1 MGSYLVR
8 RVLLAIPI
16 LFAVLTLVFLLVRVA
31 PGDPAVAALGD
42 YASKEAVEALREK
55 MGLNAPLYVQ
65 YFQFLAGL
73 FRGDLGRSLINSRPV
88 ASQIASVF
96 PYTLEL
102 TTSGIIFGSLL
113 GIPLGI
119 LTALRRNRLVDYI
132 GRVFSLVGLSVPSF
146 YLGILLL
153 LLFSLKFNLFP
164 VVGGGDLS
172 NLGETLYYLFLPAL
186 TLALI
191 MMSYVTRM
199 ARSSILN
206 ILNEDY
212 VRTAR
217 AKGLREWLVIYKH
230 VLRNALLPLVSIV
243 GMFSIVLI
251 GSSVMTEVVFSRP
264 GLGKMMVGAMKQR
277 DYIMLQSIMVIF
289 SSLVVFINLI
299 TDLAYGFT
307 DPRVGHQVLG

>member
-102 TTSGIIFGSLL
+102 TTTGIIFGSLL

-199 ARSSILN
+199 TRSSILN
-206 ILNEDY
+206 ILNDDY

-230 VLRNALLPLVSIV
+230 VLRNALLPLLSIV

-307 DPRVGHQVLG
+307 DPRIRYD

>member
-102 TTSGIIFGSLL
+102 TTTGIIFGSLL

-230 VLRNALLPLVSIV
+230 VLRNALLPLLSIV

-307 DPRVGHQVLG
+307 DPRIRYD

>member
-230 VLRNALLPLVSIV
+230 VLRNALLPLLSIV
-243 GMFSIVLI
+243 GMFSVVLI

-307 DPRVGHQVLG
+307 DPRIRYN

>member
-73 FRGDLGRSLINSRPV
+73 FRGDMGRSLINSRPV

-230 VLRNALLPLVSIV
+230 ILRNALLPLLSIV

-307 DPRVGHQVLG
+307 DPRIRYD

>member
-1 MGSYLVR
+1 MGGYLVR

-230 VLRNALLPLVSIV
+230 VLRNALLPLLSIV
-243 GMFSIVLI
+243 GMFSVVLI

-307 DPRVGHQVLG
+307 DPRIRYD

>member
-132 GRVFSLVGLSVPSF
+132 GRVFSLAGLSVPAF

-230 VLRNALLPLVSIV
+230 VLRNALLPLLSIV

-307 DPRVGHQVLG
+307 DPRIRYD

>member
-8 RVLLAIPI
+8 RILLVIPI

-88 ASQIASVF
+88 ASQIASAF

-102 TTSGIIFGSLL
+102 TASGIIFGSLL

-132 GRVFSLVGLSVPSF
+132 GRVFSLAGLSVPAF

-153 LLFSLKFNLFP
+153 LLFSIKFNLFP

-217 AKGLREWLVIYKH
+217 AKGLRERLVIYKH
-230 VLRNALLPLVSIV
+230 VLRNALLPVLSVV

-277 DYIMLQSIMVIF
+277 DYITLQSIMVIF

-307 DPRVGHQVLG
+307 DPRIRYD

>member
-1 MGSYLVR
+1 MSGYLIR
-8 RVLLAIPI
+8 RILLAIPI

-55 MGLNAPLYVQ
+55 MGLNAPLYMQ
-65 YFQFLAGL
+65 YFRFLSGL
-73 FRGDLGRSLINSRPV
+73 LRGDLGRSLITSRPV
-88 ASQIASVF
+88 ASQIASAF

-102 TTSGIIFGSLL
+102 TASGIILGSLL

-119 LTALRRNRLVDYI
+119 LTALRRNTLIDYI
-132 GRVFSLVGLSVPSF
+132 GRLFSLAGLSVPAF

-153 LLFSLKFNLFP
+153 LLFSIKLGLFP
-164 VVGGGDLS
+164 VVGGGNLS
-172 NLGETLYYLFLPAL
+172 NPGETLYYLFLPAL

-191 MMSYVTRM
+191 MMSYITRM
-199 ARSSILN
+199 ARSSILD

-212 VRTAR
+212 VNTAR
-217 AKGLREWLVIYKH
+217 AKGLRERIVIYKH
-230 VLRNALLPLVSIV
+230 VLRNAFLPILSVI

-289 SSLVVFINLI
+289 SSLVVLINLI
-299 TDLAYGFT
+299 TDLAYSFI
-307 DPRVGHQVLG
+307 DPRIRYE

>member
-132 GRVFSLVGLSVPSF
+132 GRVFSLAGLSVPSF

-230 VLRNALLPLVSIV
+230 VLRNALLPLLSIV
-243 GMFSIVLI
+243 GMFSVVLI

-277 DYIMLQSIMVIF
+277 DYITLQSIMVIF

-307 DPRVGHQVLG
+307 DPRIRYD

>member
-1 MGSYLVR
+1 
-8 RVLLAIPI
+8 
-16 LFAVLTLVFLLVRVA
+16 
-31 PGDPAVAALGD
+31 
-42 YASKEAVEALREK
+42 
-55 MGLNAPLYVQ
+55 Q

-230 VLRNALLPLVSIV
+230 ILRNALLPLLSIV

-307 DPRVGHQVLG
+307 DPRIRYD

>member
-230 VLRNALLPLVSIV
+230 VLRNALLPLLSIV
-243 GMFSIVLI
+243 GMFSVVLI

-307 DPRVGHQVLG
+307 DPRIRYD

>member
-1 MGSYLVR
+1 MTGYLVR
-8 RVLLAIPI
+8 RVLLCIPI
-16 LFAVLTLVFLLVRVA
+16 LLAVLTLVFLLVRVA

-65 YFQFLAGL
+65 YFRFLGGL
-73 FRGDLGRSLINSRPV
+73 LHGDLGRSLITSKPV
-88 ASQIASVF
+88 ATQIASVL

-102 TTSGIIFGSLL
+102 TISGIILGSIL
-113 GIPLGI
+113 GVPLGI
-119 LTALRRNRLVDYI
+119 LTALKRNSVVDYM
-132 GRVFSLVGLSVPSF
+132 GRVFSLTGLSVPAF
-146 YLGILLL
+146 YLGIMLL
-153 LLFSLKFNLFP
+153 LLFPIKLGIFP

-172 NLGETLYYLFLPAL
+172 NIGETLYYLFLPAL

-199 ARSSILN
+199 TRSSMLD

-217 AKGLREWLVIYKH
+217 AKGLRERIVVYKH
-230 VLRNALLPLVSIV
+230 VLRNALLPILSVV

-264 GLGKMMVGAMKQR
+264 GLGKMLVGAMKQR

-289 SSLVVFINLI
+289 SSIVVFINLF
-299 TDLAYGFT
+299 TDLAYGIV
-307 DPRVGHQVLG
+307 DPRIRYD

>member
-55 MGLNAPLYVQ
+55 MGLNAPLHVQ

-206 ILNEDY
+206 ILNDDY

-230 VLRNALLPLVSIV
+230 VLRNALLPLLSIV

-307 DPRVGHQVLG
+307 DPRIRYD

>member
-230 VLRNALLPLVSIV
+230 VLRNALLPLLSIV

-307 DPRVGHQVLG
+307 DPRIRYD

>member
-153 LLFSLKFNLFP
+153 LLFSLKFDLFP

-230 VLRNALLPLVSIV
+230 VLRNALLPLLSII
-243 GMFSIVLI
+243 GMFSVVLI

-307 DPRVGHQVLG
+307 DPRIRYD

>member
-1 MGSYLVR
+1 MGSYIVR

-16 LFAVLTLVFLLVRVA
+16 LLAVLTLVFLLVRVA

-42 YASKEAVEALREK
+42 YASRESVAALREK

-65 YFQFLAGL
+65 YVEFLSGL
-73 FRGDLGRSLINSRPV
+73 VRGDLGKSLITSRPV
-88 ASQIASVF
+88 SSQIASAL

-102 TTSGIIFGSLL
+102 TFTGIVIGALL
-113 GIPLGI
+113 GIPLGVI
-119 LTALRRNRLVDYI
+119 TAVKRNSLVDYI
-132 GRVFSLVGLSVPSF
+132 GRILSLAGLSVPAF
-146 YLGILLL
+146 YLGIILLL
-153 LLFSLKFNLFP
+153 IFSINLGLFP
-164 VVGGGDLS
+164 VVGGGDLG
-172 NLGETLYYLFLPAL
+172 NLGDTLYYLFLPAL

-199 ARSSILN
+199 SRSSFLN

-217 AKGLREWLVIYKH
+217 AKGLRERIVVVKH
-230 VLRNALLPLVSIV
+230 VMRNALLPVLSVV
-243 GMFSIVLI
+243 GMFSVVLI

-289 SSLVVFINLI
+289 SFLVIVINLV
-299 TDLAYGFT
+299 TDLAYGFI
-307 DPRVGHQVLG
+307 DPRIRYD

>member
-102 TTSGIIFGSLL
+102 TASGIIFGSLL

-230 VLRNALLPLVSIV
+230 VLRNALLPLLSII
-243 GMFSIVLI
+243 GMFSVVLI

-307 DPRVGHQVLG
+307 DPRIRYD

>member
-88 ASQIASVF
+88 AWQIASVF
-96 PYTLEL
+96 PYTLQL

-132 GRVFSLVGLSVPSF
+132 GRVFSLAGLSVPSF

-199 ARSSILN
+199 TRSSILN

-230 VLRNALLPLVSIV
+230 VLRNAFLPLLSIV
-243 GMFSIVLI
+243 GMFSAVLI

-307 DPRVGHQVLG
+307 DPRIRYD

>member
-1 MGSYLVR
+1 MGGYLVR

-243 GMFSIVLI
+243 GMFSVVLI

-307 DPRVGHQVLG
+307 DPRIRYD

>member
-307 DPRVGHQVLG
+307 DPRIRYD

>member
-1 MGSYLVR
+1 MGGYLVR

-230 VLRNALLPLVSIV
+230 VLRNALLPLLSII
-243 GMFSIVLI
+243 GMFSVVLI

-307 DPRVGHQVLG
+307 DPRIRYD

>member
-65 YFQFLAGL
+65 YFQFLPGL

-230 VLRNALLPLVSIV
+230 ILRNALLPLLSIV

-264 GLGKMMVGAMKQR
+264 VLGKMMVGAMKQR

-299 TDLAYGFT
+299 TDLAYGFA
-307 DPRVGHQVLG
+307 DPRIRYD